1 VSTTRE
7 ARPALQREA
16 SAGVGDEEFILLGIP
31 DVNGSIRGKALRPA
45 AFQSALR
52 HGTVMTDLLLA
63 LDPTDTPISDYTNFG
78 IRSGAGDLLVHPDP
92 TTLHDLTWRP
102 GWKVCLATPSW
113 PDGSRCELASREV
126 LRRVLDGLSELGYEA
141 MSAIEYEVRVFD
153 AESRPLSSGL
163 SYSLSELGG
172 FEAFVRALTHAL
184 EALGVEL
191 LAVHTEAG
199 PGLLELNLGARPA
212 LRAADDAALTK
223 MAVKD
228 LAATMG
234 LRASFLAKTAPGEEG
249 SSGHVHFSCWSDGAN
264 AFAPAPSPPGGGT
277 SPQAGKTD
285 SPLLRSAIAGVVE
298 HLPAASLLLNPTINS
313 YKRLVPGW
321 FAPVNATWGI
331 ENRSCAVRA
340 IVRADHPELC
350 RLECRRP
357 GADANPYLAIAAIA
371 ASAADGIKRQLTPPE
386 PIVGDAYARADVQ
399 ELPGSL
405 EAALGAF
412 ESDGVLR
419 QALDERFSDYYATSR
434 RWEVKA
440 FRETVTDWER
450 DRYMRSV

>member
-1 VSTTRE
+1 M
-7 ARPALQREA
+7 QRETSRRA
-16 SAGVGDEEFILLGIP
+16 DGEEFVLLGIP
-31 DVNGSIRGKALRPA
+31 DVNGAIRGKALRPA

-63 LDPTDTPISDYTNFG
+63 LDPTDTPISDYTTFG
-78 IRSGAGDLLVHPDP
+78 IRSGAGDLIVHPDP
-92 TTLHDLTWRP
+92 TTLHELTWRK

-113 PDGSRCELASREV
+113 PDGTPCELASREV
-126 LRRVLDGLSELGYEA
+126 LRRVLDSLSELGYEA
-141 MSAIEYEVRVFD
+141 VSAVEYEVRIFD
-153 AESRPLSSGL
+153 SESRPLSSGL

-172 FEAFVRALTHAL
+172 FESFVRALAPAL
-184 EALGVEL
+184 DALGVEL
-191 LAVHTEAG
+191 TAVHTEAG
-199 PGLLELNLGARPA
+199 PGLLELNLAARPA

-228 LAATMG
+228 LAATVG

-249 SSGHVHFSCWSDGAN
+249 SSGHVHLSCWSDGAN
-264 AFAPAPSPPGGGT
+264 AFGPAG
-277 SPQAGKTD
+277 
-285 SPLLRSAIAGVVE
+285 SPLMRSAIAGVLE
-298 HLPAASLLLNPTINS
+298 HLPAASLVLNPTINS

-321 FAPVNATWGI
+321 FAPVNATWGV

-340 IVRADHPELC
+340 IVRDDHPELC

-371 ASAADGIKRQLTPPE
+371 ASAADGIKRGLTPPV
-386 PIVGDAYARADVQ
+386 PIVGDAYARADAP

-405 EAALGAF
+405 ESAIDAFERDELLRAALG
-412 ESDGVLR
+412 EK
-419 QALDERFSDYYATSR
+419 FSDYYVTSR

-440 FRETVTDWER
+440 FRETVTEWER
-450 DRYMRSV
+450 DRYTRTV

>member
-1 VSTTRE
+1 MEPDPMRSTE
-7 ARPALQREA
+7 AGE
-16 SAGVGDEEFILLGIP
+16 GGEFILLGIP

-45 AFQSALR
+45 AFESALR

-63 LDPTDTPISDYTNFG
+63 LDPTDTPISDYTKFG
-78 IRSGAGDLLVHPDP
+78 IRSGAGDLLVRPDP
-92 TTLHDLTWRP
+92 STLHELTWRP

-113 PDGSRCELASREV
+113 PDGSPCEIASREV
-126 LRRVLDGLSELGYEA
+126 LRRTLAGLSELGYEA
-141 MSAIEYEVRVFD
+141 VAAVEYEVRLWD
-153 AESRPLSSGL
+153 AESKPLSSGL
-163 SYSLSELGG
+163 SYSLGELAG
-172 FEAFVRALTHAL
+172 FESFVRALAPAL

-191 LAVHTEAG
+191 SAVHTEAG

-249 SSGHVHFSCWSDGAN
+249 SSGHIHLSCWSDGAN
-264 AFAPAPSPPGGGT
+264 AFRVAADGALPAVF
-277 SPQAGKTD
+277 
-285 SPLLRSAIAGVVE
+285 RSAIAGVLE

-313 YKRLVPGW
+313 YKRLVPGF
-321 FAPVNATWGI
+321 FAPVNASWGV

-340 IVRADHPELC
+340 IVRKDHPELC

-357 GADANPYLAIAAIA
+357 GADANPYLAVAAVV
-371 ASAADGIKRQLTPPE
+371 ASAADGMKRNLTPPAAIE
-386 PIVGDAYARADVQ
+386 GDAYARGELP

-405 EAALGAF
+405 ESAIRAF
-412 ESDGVLR
+412 QSDAVLR
-419 QALDERFSDYYATSR
+419 EALDERFSDYYVTSR
-434 RWEVKA
+434 AWEVKA
-440 FRETVTDWER
+440 FQGTVTDWER
-450 DRYMRSV
+450 DRYMRTV

>member
-1 VSTTRE
+1 MSTID
-7 ARPALQREA
+7 AGAKPAKHMEPELVP
-16 SAGVGDEEFILLGIP
+16 SAEGGEFILLGMP

-45 AFQSALR
+45 AFESALR

-63 LDPTDTPISDYTNFG
+63 LDPTDTPISDYTKFG
-78 IRSGAGDLLVHPDP
+78 IRSGAGDLLVRPEP
-92 TTLHDLTWRP
+92 STLHELTWRP

-113 PDGSRCELASREV
+113 PDGSPCELSSREV
-126 LRRVLDGLSELGYEA
+126 LRRVLAGLSDLGYEA
-141 MSAIEYEVRVFD
+141 LSAVEYELRLWD
-153 AESRPLSSGL
+153 AAGKPLSSGL
-163 SYSLSELGG
+163 SYSLGELGG
-172 FEAFVRALTHAL
+172 FDAFVRALAPAL

-191 LAVHTEAG
+191 SAIHTEAG

-228 LAATMG
+228 LAATLG

-249 SSGHVHFSCWSDGAN
+249 SSGHVHLSCWSDGAN
-264 AFAPAPSPPGGGT
+264 AFRASDRKGMPPAF
-277 SPQAGKTD
+277 
-285 SPLLRSAIAGVVE
+285 LSAVAGVLE

-321 FAPVNATWGI
+321 FAPVNASWGV

-340 IVRADHPELC
+340 IVRKDHPELC

-357 GADANPYLAIAAIA
+357 GADANPYLAVAAVI
-371 ASAADGIKRQLTPPE
+371 ASATDGIKRKLTPPAAIE
-386 PIVGDAYARADVQ
+386 GDAYTRGELP

-405 EAALGAF
+405 ESAIHAF
-412 ESDGVLR
+412 ESDHVLR
-419 QALDERFSDYYATSR
+419 QALGEPFSDYFVTSR
-434 RWEVKA
+434 AWEVKA
-440 FRETVTDWER
+440 FRGTVTDWER
-450 DRYMRSV
+450 DRYMRTV